1 MDWDKTKT
9 IGAEK
14 KKKKDK
20 KENRTRAEKHPE
32 LGLREHIWD
41 SLLQRLSGSWGCC
54 RPSGSVRLAT
64 GRKTAD
70 KRTSQSSEAAILK
83 NTADTSR
90 NILRR

>member
-32 LGLREHIWD
+32 LGAEGAHLGLSPPETVRQLRV
-41 SLLQRLSGSWGCC
+41 
-54 RPSGSVRLAT
+54 RPT
-64 GRKTAD
+64 
-70 KRTSQSSEAAILK
+70 
-83 NTADTSR
+83 
-90 NILRR
+90 